1 MHLPHWPVAVKRIRP
16 CGNSTVTPRT
26 TPMTLLIVRHAHA
39 RKRDTWTKA
48 DRRRPLSA
56 KGRSQ
61 SEALSELYAS
71 QSIDRILSS
80 PAQRCVDTVRPF
92 AEKWDVPLI
101 EDDMLLEGTPF
112 DVIDRLLRRCSVEDV
127 LLCSHGDVI
136 SSIVTA
142 LERRGSNVPSSGWPK
157 ASAWILDS
165 WPDPTQIRFVP
176 APMLT

>member
-1 MHLPHWPVAVKRIRP
+1 MDHLDQNAFDI
-16 CGNSTVTPRT
+16 GAMDLLPRT
-26 TPMTLLIVRHAHA
+26 VPMTLLIVRHAHA

-48 DRRRPLSA
+48 DRQRPLSA

-61 SEALSELYAS
+61 SEALSKLHAS
-71 QSIDRILSS
+71 HSIDRILTS
-80 PAQRCVDTVRPF
+80 PARRCVDTVRPI
-92 AEKWDVPLI
+92 AELLDVPVLK
-101 EDDMLLEGTPF
+101 DDTLLEGTPF
-112 DVIDRLLRRCSVEDV
+112 DVIDRLLHHCSDDDV

-142 LERRGSNVPSSGWPK
+142 LERRGSTIPSSGWPK

-176 APMLT
+176 APMVA